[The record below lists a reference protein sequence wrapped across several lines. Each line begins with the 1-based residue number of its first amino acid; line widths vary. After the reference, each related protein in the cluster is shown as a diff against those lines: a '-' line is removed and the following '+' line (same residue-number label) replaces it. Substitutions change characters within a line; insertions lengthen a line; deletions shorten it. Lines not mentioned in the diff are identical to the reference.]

1 MRTEGQTSKYL
12 LLASV
17 VSIFSVMLALITSVM
32 VWELWMI
39 PIIVLAMISVW
50 CLHIG
55 RIGSEELYENLCA
68 GVILIEFFFFGVH
81 AGSLYDV
88 PAIVCI
94 MVLVFPCWIERTW
107 CIWRLFVCAGDSVP
121 CFCSAHHH
129 V

>member
-94 MVLVFPCWIERTW
+94 MVLVFSMLDRKNLVYFCTMFLFCTPSRM
-107 CIWRLFVCAGDSVP
+107 IWECGM
-121 CFCSAHHH
+121 
-129 V
+129 

>member
-55 RIGSEELYENLCA
+55 KEP
-68 GVILIEFFFFGVH
+68 GVFG
-81 AGSLYDV
+81 G
-88 PAIVCI
+88 
-94 MVLVFPCWIERTW
+94 F
-107 CIWRLFVCAGDSVP
+107 FVCAGDSVP